1 MCGSK
6 SFIMSASQLSQM
18 LKCQWRV
25 QALTCPH
32 VLLSPVAATGTKL
45 SHIFS
50 VSRGVKSRNVRVV
63 GCVQWD
69 GGYEHSL

>member
-1 MCGSK
+1 
-6 SFIMSASQLSQM
+6 MSASQLSRM
-18 LKCQWRV
+18 LKCQQRV

-32 VLLSPVAATGTKL
+32 VLLSPIAATGTKL

-50 VSRGVKSRNVRVV
+50 VSRGVKSGNVRVV